1 MLEKVNTTMDALQNI
16 EMRATIGNM
25 ELMLAALYNL
35 RDIREALM
43 SEEVKPDEGSPEQ
56 RDSD

>member
-1 MLEKVNTTMDALQNI
+1 MLEKVNTTMEALQNI

-35 RDIREALM
+35 RDIRDELM
-43 SEEVKPDEGSPEQ
+43 KEVKPDEGSPEQ
-56 RDSD
+56 RDGD